1 MLGFWFCCGL
11 VNLGFDLCHPRMFGA
26 GSLSKRVKANL
37 KSLSKMLVLL
47 FLLEGKKKEINSRAI
62 TAWPESNPLVTFMPL
77 TLPEKVILKKYS
89 YYMH

>member
-1 MLGFWFCCGL
+1 M
-11 VNLGFDLCHPRMFGA
+11 
-26 GSLSKRVKANL
+26 KANL

-47 FLLEGKKKEINSRAI
+47 FLLRGIKEKKKKKKTNSRAI
-62 TAWPESNPLVTFMPL
+62 TSWPESNPLVTSMSL

>member
-1 MLGFWFCCGL
+1 M
-11 VNLGFDLCHPRMFGA
+11 
-26 GSLSKRVKANL
+26 KANL

-47 FLLEGKKKEINSRAI
+47 FLLRGIRKKKKKINSRAI
-62 TAWPESNPLVTFMPL
+62 TSWPESNPLVTSMPL

>member
-1 MLGFWFCCGL
+1 
-11 VNLGFDLCHPRMFGA
+11 
-26 GSLSKRVKANL
+26 
-37 KSLSKMLVLL
+37 MLVLL

-62 TAWPESNPLVTFMPL
+62 TAWPESNPLVTSMPL

>member
-1 MLGFWFCCGL
+1 
-11 VNLGFDLCHPRMFGA
+11 
-26 GSLSKRVKANL
+26 
-37 KSLSKMLVLL
+37 MLVLL